1 MPNST
6 GITTTEYGMRNQ
18 ILANVEHQYSVG
30 CVVDASLGVAP
41 SGTNGNQK
49 IARAGTPISMNL
61 MSTNTPAVLAD
72 DDTNAMTGVLLHD
85 VDVTNGNNNGTCLIF
100 GFVNLNRIDS
110 DVQAKIITAMTN
122 TAATKLVTFK
132 KV

>member
-6 GITTTEYGMRNQ
+6 GIITTEFGVRNQ

-100 GFVNLNRIDS
+100 GFVNLNSIDS
-110 DVQAKIITAMTN
+110 DIEGQIVAAMSN
-122 TAATKLVTFK
+122 DNATKRVTFL